1 MVCRLPHSVLHV
13 LLDLFSFR
21 GSKPHDDPHHCHHCR
36 NMALF
41 SLSYFLFSESAV
53 SLCIILYFLLLR
65 FYFLVIRHRCWC
77 IVSYSSSVFVLSRPH
92 YFCDEFSF
100 AAVVV
105 DVILGR
111 YMCLWTLFISEVLL
125 LLLLSLW
132 PSAAVQQCGLWPHC
146 VVVSFITTRVP
157 AAAAAAAGPVL
168 A

>member
-1 MVCRLPHSVLHV
+1 MSEWCAAYLTQCCT
-13 LLDLFSFR
+13 FSSICFPSEAANHTTTR
-21 GSKPHDDPHHCHHCR
+21 TTATTAAIWLS
-36 NMALF
+36 LSF
-41 SLSYFLFSESAV
+41 SLSLSYFLFSESAV

-125 LLLLSLW
+125 LLLL
-132 PSAAVQQCGLWPHC
+132 
-146 VVVSFITTRVP
+146 
-157 AAAAAAAGPVL
+157 
-168 A
+168 